1 MGISQC
7 LETLFT
13 VTAVRVLLASGGE
26 RPGVML
32 NSSQESPAQ
41 LRMVQPQISL
51 VLNLRNPEIGHF
63 PIRGQKPHSILN
75 RER

>member
-32 NSSQESPAQ
+32 NIPQ
-41 LRMVQPQISL
+41 LT
-51 VLNLRNPEIGHF
+51 G
-63 PIRGQKPHSILN
+63 KPRTTKDGAASNVTSAEL
-75 RER
+75 EKP